1 MTIHGRLSSP
11 RLGVRDGMIKG
22 TQLNDP
28 ARCVNTMCAG
38 PRRTGLE
45 FD

>member
-1 MTIHGRLSSP
+1 MSAQNPHS
-11 RLGVRDGMIKG
+11 VRVFAYNRGNKS
-22 TQLNDP
+22 DP

-38 PRRTGLE
+38 PCRTGLE